1 MKAKIHLLLI
11 VAAMIN
17 CIACAK
23 SENNLEN
30 QDPENPSTGTPVET
44 NSPNNNWVT
53 ISEESFPS
61 ERTGETLTI
70 QYPCRTDIR

>member
-1 MKAKIHLLLI
+1 MSVRQGYCIVSVSPVRSEGKDSSEMVTQLLFGELVSI
-11 VAAMIN
+11 
-17 CIACAK
+17 
-23 SENNLEN
+23 
-30 QDPENPSTGTPVET
+30 ET